1 MNKEILEEAL
11 ETVYKD
17 EFAEFDCPQKH
28 RFSLRHNI
36 KMRRIFSLYKKNV
49 KKMNAPSIKF
59 RRKLI
64 PALIIIILLT
74 IVTGCAAIIISHF
87 IIMEH
92 ENNTQ
97 LKAEDFSGGKETIEE
112 IYYISALPDGF
123 ECVDEVTP
131 EMLAGCMHSITYYN
145 DDDIMISLLQSTK
158 EVYDAHYSAEENGLE
173 NIVINGH
180 TAIYIDYGGE
190 VESGSIIWDNGDYI
204 FEISGFLPKNKLIEL
219 AKSVKY

>member
-87 IIMEH
+87 IITEH

-123 ECVDEVTP
+123 ECVNELKP
-131 EMLAGCMHSITYYN
+131 EMSGGTEHWITYAN
-145 DDDIMISLLQSTK
+145 DNLVIAFFQSTK
-158 EVYDAHYSAEENGLE
+158 ESYDAHYSAEESDLE
-173 NIVINGH
+173 HITINGQS
-180 TAIYIDYGGE
+180 ALYIDYGSDID
-190 VESGSIIWDNGDYI
+190 SGTIVWDNGDYI
-204 FEISGFLPKNKLIEL
+204 FEVTGTFPKNKLIEL
-219 AKSVKY
+219 AESVKF